1 MKWDDVLVFLVL
13 LFICFSTSPFLGVIF
28 VSVSYTTLLN
38 NHVKKELNDLN
49 IRLKEIEEE
58 IM

>member
-1 MKWDDVLVFLVL
+1 MGRCLGVFGFIIH
-13 LFICFSTSPFLGVIF
+13 LFFDKPFLGVIF